1 MPMRL
6 EKIFDN
12 NRAWAASRLEDDP
25 DFFTRLTDGQSPSL
39 LYIGCS
45 DSRITAEEIM
55 GLGPGEVF
63 VFRNIA
69 NMVSALDISAMAVI
83 DYAVGQLGVQDIVVC
98 GHYQCGGVAAALE
111 PKDVG
116 VLNPWL
122 RTIRDVY
129 RLHSHQ
135 LDSIDDEAER
145 SRRFVEVNVREQCIN
160 VLKSALVQRAHK
172 EGRLGVH
179 AWVFEVST
187 GLVKDLGLD
196 TAAEMERLTRIYRLD

>member
-1 MPMRL
+1 MRL
-6 EKIFDN
+6 QEIFDN
-12 NRAWAASRLEDDP
+12 NKAWAASRLETDT
-25 DFFTRLTDGQSPSL
+25 DFFARLTDGQRPSI

-63 VFRNIA
+63 VLRNIA

-98 GHYQCGGVAAALE
+98 GHYQCGGVAAALQ

-129 RLHSHQ
+129 RLHSDE
-135 LDSIDDEAER
+135 LDAIEDEAAR
-145 SRRFVEVNVREQCIN
+145 FRRFVELNVEEQCVN
-160 VLKSALVQRAHK
+160 VLKSAVVQRAYR

-179 AWVFEVST
+179 AWVFEVSS
-187 GLVKDLGLD
+187 GLLEDLRLD
-196 TAAEMERLTRIYRLD
+196 VDAEMERLTRIYRLD

>member
-1 MPMRL
+1 MRL
-6 EKIFDN
+6 QEIFDN
-12 NRAWAASRLEDDP
+12 NKAWAASRLETDT
-25 DFFTRLTDGQSPSL
+25 DFFARLTDGQRPSI

-63 VFRNIA
+63 VLRNIA

-98 GHYQCGGVAAALE
+98 GHYQCGGVAAALQ

-129 RLHSHQ
+129 RLHSDE
-135 LDSIDDEAER
+135 LDAIEDEAAR
-145 SRRFVEVNVREQCIN
+145 FRRFVELNVAEQCVN
-160 VLKSALVQRAHK
+160 VLKSAVVQRAYR

-179 AWVFEVST
+179 AWVFEVSS
-187 GLVKDLGLD
+187 GLLEDLRLD
-196 TAAEMERLTRIYRLD
+196 VDAEMERLTRIYRLD